1 MTHFAGKAGKILVLS
16 VITTLL
22 LAVSAAAAED
32 SVAVAVG
39 ATTGSSLRLRAEAN
53 GYGREVKSYT
63 LVYAAAGGAL
73 LLLVVCL
80 VLVKKVRKRGKV
92 R

>member
-16 VITTLL
+16 AITALL

-39 ATTGSSLRLRAEAN
+39 ATTGSSLRLRAEADAI
-53 GYGREVKSYT
+53 
-63 LVYAAAGGAL
+63 LVGAETIRRDASRSPGNL
-73 LLLVVCL
+73 ALKELDES
-80 VLVKKVRKRGKV
+80 
-92 R
+92 